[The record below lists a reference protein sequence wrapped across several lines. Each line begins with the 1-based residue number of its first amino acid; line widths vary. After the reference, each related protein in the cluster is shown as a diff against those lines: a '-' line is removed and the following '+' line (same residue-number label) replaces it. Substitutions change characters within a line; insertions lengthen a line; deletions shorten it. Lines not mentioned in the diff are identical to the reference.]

1 MAYIY
6 TYAQVIVPAGTRQI
20 LALIENPDFNANAD
34 LYYKVD
40 TTLPAYNIN
49 NTPVSYGFTAL
60 TASNLISVQ
69 NNNYV
74 TFSVMGKNVAPVT
87 SKVTVVSMPDFTQ
100 LGSFTVN
107 VVTVG
112 GGPDPTPN
120 PVNWGDVVY
129 EYLSGIWSVTSQQL
143 TGFTTEPITLS
154 VTIQTVS
161 GTTPEL
167 WFTTSAG
174 DPADGWI
181 NNQPPVDQGY
191 GRLFTLDPID
201 IYPDE
206 WLAFATNGGLSAGV
220 ATVTVRN
227 VSDGN
232 AILDTFNITVT
243 AGGE

>member
-1 MAYIY
+1 MS
-6 TYAQVIVPAGTRQI
+6 VPAGTRQI
-20 LALIENPDFNANAD
+20 LALIENPDFNATAD

-49 NTPVSYGFTAL
+49 NTPVSYGFTPL
-60 TASNLISVQ
+60 TAGNLISVQ

-87 SKVTVVSMPDFTQ
+87 SKVTVVSMPDFRQ
-100 LGSFTVN
+100 LGSFTVD

-120 PVNWGDVVY
+120 PVNWGDPFY
-129 EYLSGIWSVTSQQL
+129 AYLDGFWSITSQEL
-143 TGFTTEPITLS
+143 TGFTTDPITLS

-161 GTTPEL
+161 GVTPEL
-167 WFTTSAG
+167 WVAVSAE
-174 DPADGWI
+174 DPAISW
-181 NNQPPVDQGY
+181 NNSTSPFDQGY
-191 GRLFTLDPID
+191 LRLFSLDIFEVSPGD
-201 IYPDE
+201 G
-206 WLAFATNGGLSAGV
+206 WVAFATNYIGFGEGI

-243 AGGE
+243 AGGG